1 MTKSVGNINKVVNTN
16 VLTLFTLSRYITY
29 FRSMRYRTSLGIS
42 IGIGLLEK
50 IDLLR
55 GDVSRSKYMERL
67 IENNVSL
74 QQEHNLQSERE
85 VLTPRAQIAG
95 AKLSN
100 ARRPYIVRMI
110 SKHVPQNKLSAITI
124 PKCLTDNCK
133 SCNGLYVDT
142 LGLGI
147 TICCVCQCHRREN

>member
-100 ARRPYIVRMI
+100 ARRP
-110 SKHVPQNKLSAITI
+110 
-124 PKCLTDNCK
+124 
-133 SCNGLYVDT
+133 
-142 LGLGI
+142 
-147 TICCVCQCHRREN
+147 